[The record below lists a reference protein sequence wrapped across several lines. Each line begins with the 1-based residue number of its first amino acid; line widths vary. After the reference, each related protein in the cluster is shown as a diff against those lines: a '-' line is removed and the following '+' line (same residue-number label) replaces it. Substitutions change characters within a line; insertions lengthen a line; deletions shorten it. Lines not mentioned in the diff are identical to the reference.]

1 MFIGVGI
8 VLHYYRGLLS
18 VTSAPCA
25 VRVLYHWALDAEVT
39 NALSN
44 ENAITLSCMLN
55 HDHAW
60 YNNVY
65 IAYYIF
71 YLFIFINLLLGF
83 VSACKVSRQEFCCG

>member
-1 MFIGVGI
+1 MNARAWSPGVGI

-60 YNNVY
+60 LVARNFAV
-65 IAYYIF
+65 
-71 YLFIFINLLLGF
+71 G
-83 VSACKVSRQEFCCG
+83 SREC